1 MDSLPNVFTFV
12 AYDTEQNLGRFYNS
26 AMSLLAD
33 DDWAVFIDSDAMFV
47 QDDWGQK
54 IQRVIKQNPDYG
66 FFTCL
71 TNRVGCEWQLA
82 DDADRNGHFILAER
96 DFAHDLAEEVEGDPV
111 EDVTDYSSMSGV
123 CMIIQK
129 KVWDQIG
136 GAKDGFYGVDNDL
149 HRKSAD
155 QGIKVGL
162 IKSLYIYHLYKGGA
176 DFSTL
181 TNHA

>member
-1 MDSLPNVFTFV
+1 MDSLPNIYTFV

-47 QDDWGQK
+47 QEDWGHK

-82 DDADRNGHFILAER
+82 DAIDRNNQDILRHVDYGKDIAEN
-96 DFAHDLAEEVEGDPV
+96 AEVDSV
-111 EDVTDYSSMSGV
+111 EDVTDYSGLSGV

-136 GAKDGFYGVDNDL
+136 GAKDGFHGVDNDL

-162 IKSLYIYHLYKGGA
+162 IESLYIYHLYKGGA
-176 DFSTL
+176 EFSTL
-181 TNHA
+181 TTHD

>member
-26 AMSLLAD
+26 AMELLAD

-47 QDDWGQK
+47 QDDWGHK

-82 DDADRNGHFILAER
+82 DDVDRNDHYIPYHKDQGEKIA
-96 DFAHDLAEEVEGDPV
+96 DAGDAV
-111 EDVTDYSSMSGV
+111 EDVTDYLPMSGV

-155 QGIKVGL
+155 RGIKVGL
-162 IKSLYIYHLYKGGA
+162 INSLYIYHLYKGGA
-176 DFSTL
+176 EFSTL
-181 TNHA
+181 TTHA